1 MSEIAALR
9 SQRRWMD
16 SFFIAEG
23 FYRAVFIAQ
32 FLSGAD
38 LLSAK
43 VVELETVPN

>member
-23 FYRAVFIAQ
+23 FYRAVFIGRRP
-32 FLSGAD
+32 FIGEGS
-38 LLSAK
+38 
-43 VVELETVPN
+43 